1 MTKTIRLSIG
11 TAALLGLVQCK
22 LDAAPT
28 TAYTMTYTQ
37 SRCRANCAFCA
48 QARDSSTNA
57 NKLSRVTW
65 PTFVLKQVLTALTEN
80 NLQSSFNRICI
91 QTLYYPS
98 LVNDLTHLVTQYK
111 TYLPQVPISI
121 ALPPL
126 PPNQLQSLKDQG
138 VDRVAISL
146 DAVTPD
152 IFDRIKGNGVKGPF
166 TWSQHLH
173 TLESARKLF
182 GPGRTTTHLI
192 IGLGETEYQTVHLI
206 QDLVN
211 KEVTIGLF
219 PFTPVTGTPLAELK
233 RPTLDKYR
241 RIQLAHY
248 LLQNQLV
255 TANQMQFDSSNQLID
270 FGLQK
275 EILTDI
281 IARGKAFQTAGCPS
295 CNRPFFTEQPGGP
308 IYNYPEPPTAEAL
321 KEVENQLAGVL

>member
-48 QARDSSTNA
+48 QARNSSTNA

-65 PTFVLKQVLTALTEN
+65 PAFSMNQVISTLTEN
-80 NLQSSFNRICI
+80 NLQVPFNRLCI

-98 LVNDLTHLVTQYK
+98 LVNDLSYLVTQFK
-111 TYLPQVPISI
+111 KRLPQIPISI

-126 PPNQLQSLKDQG
+126 PPNQLQSLYNQG

-146 DAVTPD
+146 DVVTSD
-152 IFDRIKGNGVKGPF
+152 IFERIKGDGVEGPF
-166 TWSQHLH
+166 SWDQHYQA
-173 TLESARKLF
+173 LESARRIF

-211 KEVTIGLF
+211 KGITIGLF
-219 PFTPVTGTPLAELK
+219 PFTPLKGTPLAEME
-233 RPTLDKYR
+233 RPTLGKYR

-255 TANQMQFDSSNQLID
+255 NANQIQFDSSNQLTG
-270 FGLQK
+270 FELQK
-275 EILTDI
+275 ELLTEI

-295 CNRPFFTEQPGGP
+295 CNRPFFTEPPGGP

-321 KEVENQLAGVL
+321 HEIEYQLAGVL

>member
-80 NLQSSFNRICI
+80 NLQFSFNRICI

-98 LVNDLTHLVTQYK
+98 LANDLTHLVTQYK

-173 TLESARKLF
+173 TLESVRKLF

-192 IGLGETEYQTVHLI
+192 VGLGETEYQTVHLI